1 MKIAQNRFFLF
12 LVVICIL
19 QILYYAP
26 RMPEQMASHFDA
38 AGAPNGWS
46 TKTVF
51 FGLYLGIL
59 GLLFLS
65 FRVLPGL
72 ISRFPE
78 SMINLPNKEY
88 WLAVERK
95 DETFLRIRERL
106 MYMGNGVVIFL
117 IATFQLVLLA
127 NFTEDR
133 RMNAEVLWILLL
145 LFLIF
150 TLSWTIK
157 FIRLFRM
164 PSEKSQ

>member
-1 MKIAQNRFFLF
+1 VKTVQDRVFLF

-19 QILYYAP
+19 QMLYYAP
-26 RMPEQMASHFDA
+26 LIPEHMASHFDG

-46 TKTVF
+46 SKMVF

-65 FRVLPGL
+65 FRVLPRL

-88 WLAVERK
+88 WLAAERK

-106 MYMGNGVVIFL
+106 LFMGNGVVIFL
-117 IATFQLVLLA
+117 IATFQLVFLA
-127 NFTEDR
+127 NLTKDR
-133 RMNAEVLWILLL
+133 RMNAEVLVALLVLFL
-145 LFLIF
+145 LFTF
-150 TLSWTIK
+150 FWTIR
-157 FIRLFRM
+157 FIRLFRI
-164 PSEKSQ
+164 PTEKNG

>member
-1 MKIAQNRFFLF
+1 MRMVQERFFLL
-12 LVVICIL
+12 LVALCIL

-26 RMPEQMASHFDA
+26 LMPEHMASHFDG

-46 TKTVF
+46 TKTAF

-72 ISRFPE
+72 LPRFPE
-78 SMINLPNKEY
+78 SMINQPNKEY